1 MITIRRGCGGVSPIS
16 ETSRYCTPDHDN
28 DDGHDDEQVEMKPD
42 LAATTFSAQNAYF
55 FANLSKIAYKP
66 EQEARGLVKG
76 NSTCEGLG
84 FDRFHWFEVR
94 CDVM

>member
-1 MITIRRGCGGVSPIS
+1 
-16 ETSRYCTPDHDN
+16 
-28 DDGHDDEQVEMKPD
+28 MKPD
-42 LAATTFSAQNAYF
+42 LRATEFSAQNAYF

-94 CDVM
+94 FDACVRSVGPTTTTISMASKQ